1 MSELLSYKGYFGTVH
16 YSAEDEVF
24 YGKVHA
30 INDLV
35 NFEGSS
41 VDELKSSFQ
50 ASVDDYLDTCK
61 ELGKTPDK
69 TFKGSFNVRISPDL
83 HRQAAVFASEHSI
96 SLNELIK
103 RAIARFVEGKEDLG
117 DGELA

>member
-1 MSELLSYKGYFGTVH
+1 MSELLSYKGYKGTVH
-16 YSAEDEVF
+16 FSAEDEVF

-41 VDELKSSFQ
+41 VDELKNAFQ
-50 ASVDDYLDTCK
+50 ESVDDYLETCR
-61 ELGKTPDK
+61 ELGKEPDK
-69 TFKGSFNVRISPDL
+69 TYKGSFNVRINPEL
-83 HRQAAVFASEHSI
+83 HRQAALYASEHSI

-103 RAIARFVEGKEDLG
+103 KAIAHFVAQNKEMG
-117 DGELA
+117 GGSLA